1 VGVSVRGRGRGKV
14 RVRVRAEVRARV
26 GVGVRVRVG
35 HLRRDGQ
42 RGEGPR
48 LAREL
53 LAQRVDMVEVDVRI
67 ADAMHEVAALEAARV
82 REQAGEQRVARDVE
96 GDTYAFRVG
105 VGVGVGLGLGLGL
118 GFWRDFRV
126 RVLRVRV
133 LKGTPRPRSAERW
146 YIWHESS
153 PG

>member
-1 VGVSVRGRGRGKV
+1 MAQTAIFSDGQPSDGHLHGDLAVRRVALDLEVGEGALQRVGHLLGVGVTVRGRGRGKV

-53 LAQRVDMVEVDVRI
+53 LAQRVDVVEVDVRI

-96 GDTYAFRVG
+96 GDTYALRVG
-105 VGVGVGLGLGLGL
+105 VGVG
-118 GFWRDFRV
+118 
-126 RVLRVRV
+126 
-133 LKGTPRPRSAERW
+133 
-146 YIWHESS
+146 
-153 PG
+153 